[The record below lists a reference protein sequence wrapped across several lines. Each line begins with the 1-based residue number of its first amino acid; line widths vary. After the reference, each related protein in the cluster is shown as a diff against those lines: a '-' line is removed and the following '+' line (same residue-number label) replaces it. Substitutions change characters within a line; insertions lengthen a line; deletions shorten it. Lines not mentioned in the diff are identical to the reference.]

1 MGPIV
6 AEEPIVAEKPVV
18 AAEPVAVETPVV
30 AEKPVAA
37 EEPVVAEKPVVAEEP
52 VVAEKPAET
61 PSVETVAEEVVVDK
75 ATEKLPE
82 TPVPE
87 KFKGHLDCLK
97 NAKWAPAQLLDC
109 GKKIVDC
116 LSTMV
121 LQW

>member
-6 AEEPIVAEKPVV
+6 AEEPIIAEKPVV

-30 AEKPVAA
+30 AEKPVVA

-52 VVAEKPAET
+52 VVAEQPAET
-61 PSVETVAEEVVVDK
+61 PSVEEVVVEK
-75 ATEKLPE
+75 ATEKLSE
-82 TPVPE
+82 TPAPE
-87 KFKGHLDCLK
+87 KLKGHLDCLK